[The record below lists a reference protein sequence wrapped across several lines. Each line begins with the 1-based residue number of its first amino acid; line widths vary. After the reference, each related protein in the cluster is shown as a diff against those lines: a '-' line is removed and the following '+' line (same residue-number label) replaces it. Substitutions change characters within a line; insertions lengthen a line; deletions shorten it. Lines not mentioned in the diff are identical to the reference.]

1 MKKPP
6 RSVHLNIHYFIRVFD
21 EGNRADMKSGD
32 TNKMIYIL

>member
-1 MKKPP
+1 MYII
-6 RSVHLNIHYFIRVFD
+6 LQGFFD